1 MANWEKTGRCVECM
15 DNFSLSILLQAPKGS
30 NLDKTS
36 VMYELVLQPPM
47 NKGEAGYQKEYSLR
61 RLEKMQF
68 PTKDEQFKRRLL
80 AGGARDVTSSK
91 DKERSKDSDR
101 SC

>member
-80 AGGARDVTSSK
+80 AGGARDVTSSNTS
-91 DKERSKDSDR
+91 ELI
-101 SC
+101 